1 METPPRI
8 ASSEIMDALFGD
20 TTLFREILAS
30 YVPSLITCYGGETSL
45 PKHFHAIPNRII
57 CICPMVLCHAF
68 LADVNQKAPD
78 DLLGPLGLAMYSI
91 STHDDIVD
99 ERPEARDEVAGLL
112 YSGNIASL
120 HGISLLVTNGY
131 ANVAKTVIHLMNLN
145 HCFQTDI
152 ISSIWMRPSDEA
164 GYLKAISHTGYWA
177 AIGTLAATEYTASK
191 NSIPPSIR
199 EFALQFGQSYG
210 RMCQVYDDVREIGD
224 DLRNGYFSLPIS
236 IALENGYDLNDPV
249 DQLKAVAR
257 PKEIA
262 EQSFRDLCALCGS
275 EWPTLL
281 RLAERMHT
289 IGQRISPA

>member
-1 METPPRI
+1 METSPRI
-8 ASSEIMDALFGD
+8 ASSEIMDMLFGD
-20 TTLFREILAS
+20 TTSFREILAS
-30 YVPSLITCYGGETSL
+30 YVPSLVANYGGQVSL
-45 PKHFHAIPNRII
+45 PEHFRAISNRII
-57 CICPMVLCHAF
+57 CICPMVLCQAF
-68 LADVNQKAPD
+68 LADMHQDAPSN
-78 DLLGPLGLAMYSI
+78 LLGPLGLAMYSI

-120 HGISLLVTNGY
+120 YGISLLVTNGY

-145 HCFQTDI
+145 HCFQADI
-152 ISSIWMRPSDEA
+152 ISSIWMRPSDEV

-177 AIGTLAATEYTASK
+177 AIGTLAAAEYAALKIGESQATQA
-191 NSIPPSIR
+191 
-199 EFALQFGQSYG
+199 FALQFGQSYG

-236 IALENGYDLNDPV
+236 IALEMGYDLNDPA
-249 DQLKAVAR
+249 DQLKAVVR

-262 EQSFRDLCALCGS
+262 EQSFRDLCGLCGN

-281 RLAERMHT
+281 RLAERMHAV
-289 IGQRISPA
+289 GQRLSPA